1 MEQDAANRINLAMMA
16 HVDAGKTTLT
26 EQLLFRCGAIRQL
39 GRVDDGTARTDSLAV
54 ERERGISVRAA
65 VTSLEW
71 NGCSINLIDTP
82 GHADFAGE
90 VDRVFGAPDAA
101 VLVVSA
107 VEGIQSNTIGLLR
120 AFDRANLPYLVFLN
134 KIDRAGSRCSEITEQ
149 LQKEFGGGFI
159 PMDLPVA
166 EGERNCS
173 VSPLLSG
180 DALTEALADYDDRTA
195 ELFLEG
201 NSLSEQQ
208 QNQLLQELCAAGRVH
223 PVLCGAA
230 LAGTGVEELLQAVIR
245 WLPRAAAKLS
255 PNLSGVVFKLEHDKI
270 MGKVAHVRLFGG
282 TVKKRDML
290 FPNEKVSQ
298 IRKWS
303 GDKYTD
309 EDELSAGDI
318 GSLCGLSSV
327 RCGSCIGE
335 YLPREGSSLANPFLC
350 VSVQAE
356 DDAHLPA
363 LVSAAKELAEEDPL
377 LDFHWE
383 KTEREIQ
390 LNVTGQIQTEVLQ
403 RLFVERYGLQTRFS
417 PPAVIYR
424 ETPSAE
430 GYGFEAYTMPK
441 PCWAVVK
448 LLIEPLPRGSG
459 VEWCDGNV
467 PNDKLFYRYQTQ
479 IKTAFFRALEQ
490 GLSGWPV
497 TDLRATLVDGE
508 HHIVH
513 THPLDFFVATPMAV
527 MNGLQNTGT
536 TLLEP
541 LLSVHISADEDCLGR
556 ITGDIIQM
564 RGEFDAPVVRGGS
577 FALDAVI
584 PAATSLEYP
593 IRFASITSGRGLY
606 APSFFGYRECPPGF
620 ECQTKRHGV
629 NPLDRSKWILYARGA
644 YSGES

>member
-1 MEQDAANRINLAMMA
+1 MPADAANRINLALMA

-26 EQLLFRCGAIRQL
+26 EQLLFQCGAIRKL

-71 NGCSINLIDTP
+71 SGCAINLIDTP
-82 GHADFAGE
+82 GHTDFAGE

-101 VLVVSA
+101 ALLISA

-120 AFDRANLPYLVFLN
+120 AFSRAGLPYLIFLN
-134 KIDRAGSRCSEITEQ
+134 KIDRAGSHCAEIVRQ
-149 LQKEFGGGFI
+149 LNADFGGGFRLMNA
-159 PMDLPVA
+159 PLQ
-166 EGERNCS
+166 EGERECP
-173 VSPLLSG
+173 VT
-180 DALTEALADYDDRTA
+180 ALPTGEAFTELLADFDDDAA
-195 ELFLEG
+195 ESFLEG
-201 NSLSEQQ
+201 IPFPEERQD
-208 QNQLLQELCAAGRVH
+208 LLLRRLCTSGTVH

-230 LAGTGVEELLQAVIR
+230 LAGTGVKALLQAIVR
-245 WLPRAAAKLS
+245 WLPRASEKLC
-255 PNLSGVVFKLEHDKI
+255 PELSGIVFKLEHDKT

-282 TVKKRDML
+282 SVKKRDML

-309 EDELSAGDI
+309 EDELCAGDI
-318 GSLCGLSSV
+318 GSLCGLSSA
-327 RCGSCIGE
+327 RCGSIIGRAALHE
-335 YLPREGSSLANPFLC
+335 ESHLANPFLC
-350 VSVQAE
+350 ISVAPENEAQ
-356 DDAHLPA
+356 LPA
-363 LVSAAKELAEEDPL
+363 LVTAARELSEEDPL
-377 LDFHWE
+377 LDVHWE
-383 KTEREIQ
+383 KTEREVQ
-390 LNVTGQIQTEVLQ
+390 LNITGQIQAEVLQ
-403 RLFVERYGLQTRFS
+403 RLFQERYGLQTRFS

-424 ETPSAE
+424 ETPSKA
-430 GYGFEAYTMPK
+430 GFGFEAYTMPK

-448 LLIEPLPRGSG
+448 LLLEPLPRGSG
-459 VEWCDGNV
+459 VEWCPGNV
-467 PNDKLFYRYQTQ
+467 PNDKLFYRYQSQ

-490 GLSGWPV
+490 GLSGWQV

-541 LLSVHISADEDCLGR
+541 LLSVHISAGEECFGR
-556 ITGDIIQM
+556 VTGDIIQM
-564 RGEFDAPVVRGGS
+564 RGTFDAPVVRRGIFS
-577 FALDAVI
+577 LDAVI

-593 IRFASITSGRGLY
+593 IRFASLTSGKGLY
-606 APSFFGYRECPPGF
+606 APSFYGYRECPPGF
-620 ECQTKRHGV
+620 RCETRRRGV
-629 NPLDRSKWILYARGA
+629 DPLDHSKWILYVRGA
-644 YSGES
+644 YSAEE